1 MTFEQVIVLAAMLL
15 YTAAGTS
22 YALKGDAPWA
32 LFTWLMPLLM
42 RGLSGPI
49 AVGETPPNHI

>member
-1 MTFEQVIVLAAMLL
+1 MTFEQAIVLAAMFL

-32 LFTWLMPLLM
+32 MVYLSYAAANA
-42 RGLSGPI
+42 GLI
-49 AVGETPPNHI
+49 WAAK

>member
-1 MTFEQVIVLAAMLL
+1 MAFEQAIVLAAMVL

-32 LFTWLMPLLM
+32 LVYLAYAAANA
-42 RGLSGPI
+42 GLIWAERSR
-49 AVGETPPNHI
+49 

>member
-1 MTFEQVIVLAAMLL
+1 MSFEQIIVLTAMLL

-32 LFTWLMPLLM
+32 LVYLSYAAANA
-42 RGLSGPI
+42 GLI
-49 AVGETPPNHI
+49 WADINT

>member
-1 MTFEQVIVLAAMLL
+1 MIFEQAIVLAAMFL

-32 LFTWLMPLLM
+32 LVYLSYAAANA
-42 RGLSGPI
+42 GLI
-49 AVGETPPNHI
+49 WAAK